1 MERRKT
7 LVGMAIGIGLGLAA
21 CGGAPGE
28 ANLAS
33 TQRAD
38 VTASA
43 GPIIL
48 TMAPAA
54 PLVQGTTV
62 AYTISVTNAGPD
74 PIAPLNVGANFQG
87 ASVNGLPGGCVRL
100 GGGLPQIF
108 CSVASLAPGATAS
121 FTAQIRPQDA
131 GTVTFS
137 ASAGGN
143 GLLVVSATDVEDVAP
158 APTDVQVTGFAST
171 GSPPLGSAFSYTF
184 QVKNNG
190 PFATFGGVSFTDALP
205 ASLSF
210 VSVTSTAGSC
220 TGGAVISCALG
231 DLAVGAQAIVQI
243 AVIAP
248 ASPQAVS
255 NTASISLGAQ
265 TDRNPANDAVTVTV
279 TPK

>member
-1 MERRKT
+1 MERRAT
-7 LVGMAIGIGLGLAA
+7 LVGMAIGVGLVLAA
-21 CGGAPGE
+21 CGGMPRE
-28 ANLAS
+28 ANPVSA
-33 TQRAD
+33 QRAD
-38 VTASA
+38 VIASA
-43 GPIIL
+43 GPITL
-48 TMAPAA
+48 SMAPAGA
-54 PLVQGTTV
+54 LVQGATT
-62 AYTISVTNAGPD
+62 AYTISITNNGTD
-74 PIAPLNVGANFQG
+74 PIAPLNMGANFQG
-87 ASVNGLPGGCVRL
+87 ASVNALPGGCARL
-100 GGGLPQIF
+100 GGGLPLIF

-131 GTVTFS
+131 GTLTVS

-143 GLLVVSATDVEDVAP
+143 GLLVVSATDVQDVTP

-184 QVKNNG
+184 QVKNDG

-220 TGGAVISCALG
+220 TGDAVISCALG

-255 NTASISLGAQ
+255 NTASIAIGSQ
-265 TDRNPANDAVTVTV
+265 TDRNPANGAVTVTV
-279 TPK
+279 TPR